1 MTRTSLLRGEREV
14 ARGDPIRQTGE
25 AGTLQEILHSTLFRI
40 RERLSHSGK
49 SCQELA
55 TTIQGSRR
63 HAARFLSQQSDLGNI
78 PEFLHV
84 AAVHLHEDQDQIQR
98 VLRNMDVEQIQQ
110 IFATTQKQVADLHQK
125 ELYVMH
131 GQQSW
136 KESPPKSCTPLHK
149 DIYKQCTAKV
159 YVFSDSVLC
168 LGGKYNILNQ
178 QEFGK
183 QDRLCN
189 FVSTPEYRELDNL
202 TGEPFVLE
210 WNIFPGPTT
219 TQLLQEVQ
227 KLMEDGLKIH
237 PQNFEDR
244 IIFVSMYNDT
254 DWSAKNNSS
263 MSDENASRVSDNA
276 KKFPMGYWIF
286 SVLKTKIGG
295 TARSPTNSVEIGI
308 EQQRS

>member
-1 MTRTSLLRGEREV
+1 
-14 ARGDPIRQTGE
+14 
-25 AGTLQEILHSTLFRI
+25 
-40 RERLSHSGK
+40 
-49 SCQELA
+49 
-55 TTIQGSRR
+55 
-63 HAARFLSQQSDLGNI
+63 
-78 PEFLHV
+78 
-84 AAVHLHEDQDQIQR
+84 
-98 VLRNMDVEQIQQ
+98 
-110 IFATTQKQVADLHQK
+110 
-125 ELYVMH
+125 MH

-227 KLMEDGLKIH
+227 KLMEDGLKISTH
-237 PQNFEDR
+237 R
-244 IIFVSMYNDT
+244 TSRT
-254 DWSAKNNSS
+254 
-263 MSDENASRVSDNA
+263 ASYSCRCTTTRTGLQRTTRVCATKMHQECLTMPRSFLWDIG
-276 KKFPMGYWIF
+276 FF
-286 SVLKTKIGG
+286 LVLRTKIGG